1 MDSPFAH
8 ELRVAFAALER
19 AAKISQA
26 VMARSD
32 KGTVSKEDLSP
43 VTVADFAV
51 QALLT
56 ATFHATFPGD
66 GFVGEE
72 SSAKLRE
79 SPALLQRV
87 WDVLV
92 ETAGAASSSSLCA
105 IPESK
110 EQMCDM
116 IDWCCTGA
124 GSGGDGEGEKSDDG
138 SGFSG
143 ARRSR
148 KSRRT
153 WVFDPIDGTANFVC
167 GELYAINIAL
177 LKDYSPHGPGGKQ
190 VQVLGVV
197 ACPNLAVGTQAP
209 VTNSSVD
216 PDGAGCIVFAA
227 RGYGT
232 YVRSLFPRQGEG
244 SEPAIQRV
252 PLIAQTEVVDKA
264 TVASSSG
271 LDEVHDAAMAR
282 LGLSAR
288 RPDDSDVY
296 PWVVQYVVLGL
307 GLADVMFWAYA
318 DRKQLAKIW
327 DHAGAML
334 LYEEVGGK
342 ITDFDGLDINLTE
355 VGGRTLA
362 ANYGIVAAPRHL
374 HHQVLQAVQDAM
386 REKRPDLV
394 MD

>member
-56 ATFHATFPGD
+56 ATFHDAFPGD

-79 SPALLQRV
+79 SPALLQCV

-92 ETAGAASSSSLCA
+92 ETAGAASSSSPCA
-105 IPESK
+105 IPKSK
-110 EQMCDM
+110 EHMCDM
-116 IDWCCTGA
+116 IDWCCA
-124 GSGGDGEGEKSDDG
+124 S
-138 SGFSG
+138 
-143 ARRSR
+143 
-148 KSRRT
+148 SRRT

-227 RGYGT
+227 RGHGT
-232 YVRSLFPRQGEG
+232 YVRSLFPRQGDG

-264 TVASSSG
+264 VSELRLMSCSKTVASSSG

-288 RPDDSDVY
+288 RPADSDVY

-334 LYEEVGGK
+334 LYEEIGGK
-342 ITDFDGLDINLTE
+342 ITDFDGLEINLTE

-362 ANYGIVAAPRHL
+362 TNYGIVAAPRHL